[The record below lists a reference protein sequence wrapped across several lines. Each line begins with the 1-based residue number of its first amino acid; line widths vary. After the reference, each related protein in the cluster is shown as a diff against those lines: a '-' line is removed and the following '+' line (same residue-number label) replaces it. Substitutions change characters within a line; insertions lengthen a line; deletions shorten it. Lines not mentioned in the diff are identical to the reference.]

1 VNKRIL
7 IVEDTTTIVMVE
19 KMMLGGLGYDIE
31 TASNGCEGLA
41 KAKRLKPDLVLLDIM
56 MPEMDGIEMCRQLK
70 ADPETKAI
78 PVVMVTTKGEPDKVE
93 QAFLAGCDDYVTKP
107 IDKVELTS
115 KVAKHLGKAS

>member
-1 VNKRIL
+1 VKKKIL

-19 KMMLGGLGYDIE
+19 KMMLAGLGCEIE
-31 TASNGCEGLA
+31 TAPNGVDGLE
-41 KAKRLKPDLVLLDIM
+41 KVKVIRPDLVLLDIM
-56 MPEMDGIEMCRQLK
+56 MPEMDGIEMCRALK

-78 PVVMVTTKGEPDKVE
+78 PVVMVTTKGEPEKME

-115 KVAKHLGKAS
+115 KVMKYLRKD